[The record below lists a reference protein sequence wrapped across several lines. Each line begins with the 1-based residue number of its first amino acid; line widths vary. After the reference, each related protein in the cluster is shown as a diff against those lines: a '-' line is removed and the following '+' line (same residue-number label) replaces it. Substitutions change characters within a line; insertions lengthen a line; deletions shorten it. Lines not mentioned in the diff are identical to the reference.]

1 MQQAVRTGGE
11 IVAEMLGAAGVDTVF
26 GVLSV
31 HNIPIYDALDRVG
44 GFHVVNARGEQGA
57 ASMADGY
64 ARVTGRLGVV
74 ITSTGVGAA
83 NAAGPLLEAYNAS
96 SPVLHITGQI
106 DSRFLADRLPA
117 LHAAKDQ
124 LSTLQSIGKAAFR
137 AATTEEVAETMWQ
150 AIALAQSGRPGPVS
164 VEIPIDQ
171 QYRAVPT
178 EPIQMSLVGRTTP
191 PEELA
196 AHATSVLASARRPL
210 IWAGGGVIQSDA
222 APELTALA
230 ERLGAGVI
238 TSAAGRGAIPEN
250 HHLCLGNFSSEV
262 GVVTLLQRADVLLAV
277 GTQFR
282 GNETQNWQ
290 LGLPPQLIRIDAE
303 AHELGRGY
311 RPSLGIA
318 GDAKLTLQRILDALS
333 GPSELDP
340 TWQQDIED
348 VRAAARARWR
358 AMLGS
363 YEQIMDELRAAL
375 PQDAIVVRDVTVPAT
390 AWGSRLLE
398 VYQPRTALHSASLA
412 IGQGLAMAI
421 GAGVG
426 QPDRPVV
433 LLAGD
438 GGFAMSLGELGTAQ
452 QEQLLLTV
460 VLFDDAGYGILR
472 NLQDAHFERRHFA
485 VDLDS
490 PNWTELGRAF
500 GFWTGQVSSAAEFK
514 GQLAEALG
522 QSSPA
527 LLALNMASIGPMAV
541 PFTGVA
547 RLVPAGR

>member
-1 MQQAVRTGGE
+1 MPQSVRTGGE
-11 IVAEMLGAAGVDTVF
+11 IVAEILSAAGVDTVF

-44 GFHVVNARGEQGA
+44 GFHVVSARGEQGA

-64 ARVTGRLGVV
+64 ARASGRLGVV

-106 DSRFLADRLPA
+106 DSRFIADRLPA

-137 AATTEEVAETMWQ
+137 AATTEEVAETMCG
-150 AIALAQSGRPGPVS
+150 AITLALSDRPGPVS

-171 QYRAVPT
+171 QYRAISID
-178 EPIQMSLVGRTTP
+178 PIHVSLPGRKRP
-191 PEELA
+191 AEELTTRA
-196 AHATSVLASARRPL
+196 AGLLASARRPL
-210 IWAGGGVIQSDA
+210 IWAGGGVIQSNA

-238 TSAAGRGAIPEN
+238 TSAAGRGAIAEN
-250 HHLCLGNFSSEV
+250 HPLCLGNFSSEA
-262 GVVTLLQRADVLLAV
+262 GVMTLLQQADVLLAV

-290 LGLPPQLIRIDAE
+290 LGLPLEVIRIDVDAN
-303 AHELGRGY
+303 ELNRGY
-311 RPSLGIA
+311 RPSQGIA
-318 GDAKLTLQRILDALS
+318 GDAKLTLQALQAGLDS
-333 GPSELDP
+333 SHDP
-340 TWQQDIED
+340 DMEWQRAIGD
-348 VRAAARARWR
+348 VRAAARTRWR
-358 AMLGS
+358 ATLGP
-363 YEQIMDELRAAL
+363 YERLMDELRAAL
-375 PQDAIVVRDVTVPAT
+375 PHDAIVVRDVTVPAT

-426 QPDRPVV
+426 QPRHPVV

-452 QEQLLLTV
+452 QEQLRLTV

-472 NLQDAHFERRHFA
+472 NLQDAHFDRRHFA
-485 VDLDS
+485 VDLAS
-490 PNWTELGRAF
+490 PNWSSLGRAF
-500 GFWTGQVSSAAEFK
+500 GFWTGQVSSIAEFK
-514 GQLAEALG
+514 GQLVEALS
-522 QSSPA
+522 QSTPA
-527 LLALNMASIGPMAV
+527 LLELNMASIGPMAV